1 MTGLPPLLTVDQA
14 RELLDELG
22 WKRCRSAVYED
33 IRAGR
38 LPCRRLGSSVRI
50 PRDELLAALG
60 LQSEGG
66 LRLSNGTPTGLAAA
80 TTRQETLE

>member
-1 MTGLPPLLTVDQA
+1 MNDLPPLITVDQA
-14 RELLDELG
+14 RALLNDLG
-22 WKRCRSAVYED
+22 WKRGRSAVYED

-38 LPCRRLGSSVRI
+38 LPSRRLGSSLRV

-66 LRLSNGTPTGLAAA
+66 SA
-80 TTRQETLE
+80 